1 MYVWIWRRLPGG
13 LPGKLLGCTLLLAGA
28 VALLFL
34 VVFPWAEPRL
44 PFNDVTVDPGSS
56 VEQSPAP

>member
-1 MYVWIWRRLPGG
+1 MYVWIWRHLPGG
-13 LPGKLLGCTLLLAGA
+13 LPGKLLGTLVLLAGA

-44 PFNDVTVDPGSS
+44 PFNQVTVPHESTTAT
-56 VEQSPAP
+56 P